1 MQSVLI
7 VDDDEDT
14 RVLVEATLRDVR
26 YRTLTARD
34 GEEALKIVRTDRPVL
49 VLLDVMMPGM
59 DGFEV
64 CRLLKNEPANAGI
77 KVVMVTARTQ
87 RSDRARGREVR
98 ADEYFTKPFSP
109 LALLD
114 KVDEVLGQSAD

>member
-49 VLLDVMMPGM
+49 VLLDVMMPEM

-87 RSDRARGREVR
+87 RSDRARGREVG

>member
-87 RSDRARGREVR
+87 RSDRARGREVG